1 MPDLNQAESVS
12 AAAAAD
18 ICPDRR
24 GIVSRRSGALP
35 EIVEVLADEAM
46 IPDDLLSGSEGQ
58 EMVDKVHIQLASQG
72 MAARVMRPAAHLD
85 AMVVRVPARSQLFEQ
100 SAEVTSTFEILDGA
114 VMLSRLMLDGRR
126 QIVDILGPERLFGH
140 AISAVPEVAAET
152 LTACELRV
160 SGAEHVVSLDRVNSE
175 LRLTLDRLQAHAVL
189 LGRKTALERVASG
202 LVELAWLLAGPVGV
216 DGDLP
221 VSYRLP
227 LTRADLADWLGL
239 VLETISR
246 NLSQLQRAGLITIE
260 RQDRIHIRD
269 MTGLKRV
276 AAYEPHHH

>member
-1 MPDLNQAESVS
+1 MQ
-12 AAAAAD
+12 AAAPEGRDMAEKLHIPA
-18 ICPDRR
+18 I
-24 GIVSRRSGALP
+24 SGA
-35 EIVEVLADEAM
+35 V
-46 IPDDLLSGSEGQ
+46 
-58 EMVDKVHIQLASQG
+58 AS
-72 MAARVMRPAAHLD
+72 RVVRPAAHVD
-85 AMVVRVPARSQLFEQ
+85 AMVVRLPARSQLFEQ

-114 VMLSRLMLDGRR
+114 VMLSRLMRDGRR

-160 SGAEHVVSLDRVNSE
+160 SGPEHEVSLDRVNSE
-175 LRLTLDRLQAHAVL
+175 LRLTLDRLQAHTVL

-202 LVELAWLLAGPVGV
+202 LVELAWLLSGPVGV
-216 DGDLP
+216 NGDLP

-246 NLSQLQRAGLITIE
+246 NLSQLQRAGLIAIE

-269 MTGLKRV
+269 MTGLKKV
-276 AAYEPHHH
+276 AAYEPHGR